1 MQLQKR
7 RLSNKR
13 SMSGQV
19 LVEYVFMLV
28 IAVLLGWG
36 LLVLCRTISNDYNE
50 TVELVSGNV
59 P

>member
-1 MQLQKR
+1 MKKR
-7 RLSNKR
+7 CRE
-13 SMSGQV
+13 SGQV
-19 LVEYVFMLV
+19 LTEYVIMLV

-36 LLVLCRTISNDYNE
+36 LLVLCRTISHDNDE

>member
-1 MQLQKR
+1 MSKYR
-7 RLSNKR
+7 HE
-13 SMSGQV
+13 SGQV
-19 LVEYVFMLV
+19 LAEYAVMLV

-36 LLVLCRTISNDYNE
+36 LLVLCRTISDKNDE